1 MEIINPT
8 NKVDATA
15 LYDAAMRG
23 DTETLQG
30 LLQSD
35 TLLLKKLPLSSFTET
50 PLHTSVLAGHLDFS
64 RALLRHEPRMAM
76 EVDASNCTPLHLASA
91 AGHVELVRALLDT
104 AGGGSDA
111 CLVRD
116 VDGRIP
122 LHLAAM
128 RGRNDVVREL
138 VGARPESVLVKLD
151 GGETVLHLCVKC
163 GHLEAL
169 KVLVQMMV
177 SSGGKKDVI
186 ESIFR
191 SGDEGGNTIL
201 HAAAMFKQVQTTIY
215 LVSLPSMG
223 AAVNSLN
230 GFGSTALDCLELC
243 PKDFKSLRIRDLLV
257 EVGGKRA
264 KEMTSSTDRLP
275 PQKPS
280 AVLMQVS
287 TSSAANKSCCKPMK
301 SMGRRFKKFLDYDTK
316 WIDEMKG
323 SLLVVAALIAQM
335 SFHAATNPPGGVWQQ
350 NVSNSTEGFGCEDTN
365 STLCM
370 AGTSVHAY
378 RDPEVL
384 YIFMGLNTTAFGAS
398 LCVMLLIIG
407 GFPLRKK
414 FFVWLLAQAICWA
427 MGCMTAAFAFGAL
440 LVTPTKDDARV
451 RVGWVMLY
459 LLGAWLVLTLVI
471 SLLDT
476 FRFLIWH
483 GRKLCKVGRRAV
495 ACCCACARPGDH
507 VV

>member
-1 MEIINPT
+1 MEMNPMT
-8 NKVDATA
+8 NKADATA

-30 LLQSD
+30 LLRSD
-35 TLLLKKLPLSSFTET
+35 TLLLRKLPLSSFTET

-138 VGARPESVLVKLD
+138 VGARPESVLVKLYD
-151 GGETVLHLCVKC
+151 GETVLHLCVKC

-169 KVLVQMMV
+169 KVLVEMMV
-177 SSGGKKDVI
+177 SSGGKRDVI

-191 SGDEGGNTIL
+191 SGDEGGNAIL
-201 HAAAMFKQVQTTIY
+201 HAAAMFKQVHTTSY

-243 PKDFKSLRIRDLLV
+243 PKDFNSLRIRDLLV
-257 EVGGKRA
+257 EAGGKRA
-264 KEMTSSTDRLP
+264 KEMTAASTDRLP
-275 PQKPS
+275 PQI
-280 AVLMQVS
+280 
-287 TSSAANKSCCKPMK
+287 N
-301 SMGRRFKKFLDYDTK
+301 
-316 WIDEMKG
+316 
-323 SLLVVAALIAQM
+323 LV
-335 SFHAATNPPGGVWQQ
+335 
-350 NVSNSTEGFGCEDTN
+350 
-365 STLCM
+365 
-370 AGTSVHAY
+370 Y
-378 RDPEVL
+378 
-384 YIFMGLNTTAFGAS
+384 
-398 LCVMLLIIG
+398 
-407 GFPLRKK
+407 
-414 FFVWLLAQAICWA
+414 
-427 MGCMTAAFAFGAL
+427 
-440 LVTPTKDDARV
+440 
-451 RVGWVMLY
+451 
-459 LLGAWLVLTLVI
+459 
-471 SLLDT
+471 
-476 FRFLIWH
+476 
-483 GRKLCKVGRRAV
+483 
-495 ACCCACARPGDH
+495 
-507 VV
+507 

>member
-1 MEIINPT
+1 MEINKT
-8 NKVDATA
+8 NKVDPSA

-23 DTETLQG
+23 DTETLQDM
-30 LLQSD
+30 LRRDNLI
-35 TLLLKKLPLSSFTET
+35 LKKLPLSSFTET
-50 PLHTSVLAGHLDFS
+50 PLHISVLAGHLDFT
-64 RALLRHEPRMAM
+64 RALLRHDPGMAM

-91 AGHVELVRALLDT
+91 AGHCEIVGALL
-104 AGGGSDA
+104 GGVGSDA

-122 LHLAAM
+122 LHLATM
-128 RGRNDVVREL
+128 RGRSDVVREL

-151 GGETVLHLCVKC
+151 DGETVLHLCVKC

-169 KVLVQMMV
+169 KVLVEMM
-177 SSGGKKDVI
+177 DVI

-191 SGDEGGNTIL
+191 SGDGDGNTIL
-201 HAAAMFKQVQTTIY
+201 HSAAMFKQVQTTSY

-257 EVGGKRA
+257 EAGGKRA
-264 KEMTSSTDRLP
+264 KEIMTSSTAPPKIPSLP
-275 PQKPS
+275 I
-280 AVLMQVS
+280 
-287 TSSAANKSCCKPMK
+287 SSSSPLATNMGRPATK
-301 SMGRRFKKFLDYDTK
+301 SMGQRFKNFLDYDPK
-316 WIDEMKG
+316 WIDDMKG
-323 SLLVVAALIAQM
+323 SLLVVAGLMAQM
-335 SFHAATNPPGGVWQQ
+335 SFQAATNPPGGVWQE
-350 NVSNSTEGFGCEDTN
+350 NVVSPDGGFGCQNTT
-365 STLCM
+365 SGLCR

-384 YIFMGLNTTAFGAS
+384 YVFMGLNTMAFGAS

-407 GFPLRKK
+407 GFPLRKR
-414 FFVWLLAQAICWA
+414 FFIWMMAQAMCA
-427 MGCMTAAFAFGAL
+427 ALGCMTAAFAVGAL
-440 LVTPTKDDARV
+440 LVTPTKNDARV
-451 RVGWVMLY
+451 RVAVVVAF
-459 LLGAWLVLTLVI
+459 LLGAWLLSSLVI

-476 FRFLIWH
+476 LRFCIWISKKKKKKT
-483 GRKLCKVGRRAV
+483 GARAST
-495 ACCCACARPGDH
+495 CS

>member
-1 MEIINPT
+1 MEINKT
-8 NKVDATA
+8 NKVDPSA

-23 DTETLQG
+23 DTETLQEM
-30 LLQSD
+30 LRRDNLI
-35 TLLLKKLPLSSFTET
+35 LKRLPLSSFTET
-50 PLHTSVLAGHLDFS
+50 PLHISVLAGHLDFT
-64 RALLRHEPRMAM
+64 RALLRHDPGMAM

-91 AGHVELVRALLDT
+91 AGHCEIVGALL
-104 AGGGSDA
+104 GGVGSDA

-122 LHLAAM
+122 LHLATM
-128 RGRNDVVREL
+128 RGRSDVVREL

-151 GGETVLHLCVKC
+151 DGETVLHLCVKC

-169 KVLVQMMV
+169 KVLVEMMV

-191 SGDEGGNTIL
+191 SGDGDGNTIL
-201 HAAAMFKQVQTTIY
+201 HSAAMFKQVQTTSY
-215 LVSLPSMG
+215 LVSLPSVG

-257 EVGGKRA
+257 EAGGKRA
-264 KEMTSSTDRLP
+264 KEIMTSSTDHHHLP
-275 PQKPS
+275 PPPPPKIPS
-280 AVLMQVS
+280 LPI
-287 TSSAANKSCCKPMK
+287 SSSSPLATNMGRPATK
-301 SMGRRFKKFLDYDTK
+301 SMGQRFKNFLDYDRK
-316 WIDEMKG
+316 WIDDMKG
-323 SLLVVAALIAQM
+323 SLLVVAGLMAQM
-335 SFHAATNPPGGVWQQ
+335 SFQAATNPPGGVWQE
-350 NVSNSTEGFGCEDTN
+350 NVMSPDGGFGCQNTT
-365 STLCM
+365 SGLCR

-384 YIFMGLNTTAFGAS
+384 YVFMGLNTMAFGAS

-407 GFPLRKK
+407 GFPLRKR
-414 FFVWLLAQAICWA
+414 FFIWMMAQAMCA
-427 MGCMTAAFAFGAL
+427 ALGCMTAAFAVGAL

-451 RVGWVMLY
+451 RVAVVVAF
-459 LLGAWLVLTLVI
+459 LLGAWLLSSLVI

-476 FRFLIWH
+476 LRFCIWISKKKKKKT
-483 GRKLCKVGRRAV
+483 GARAST
-495 ACCCACARPGDH
+495 CS